1 MTQGG
6 PNLLLGHLF
15 VEAGVLPE
23 PMIDSAL
30 KLQELVRHGKITN
43 EEAIEALR
51 KAAESGGRLEDEFV
65 NMAAASRTNAAK
77 PSGATAAPKAAPA
90 SATYNP
96 NDPKELARRAIAMI
110 QDAGIISEQDYKTAA
125 GVRAKHGGDIGS
137 ILVAAGKMEKATL
150 EAAKQSLP
158 LVVEGRMTQDQA
170 FQTIRH
176 CQRTKAGFEQALQ
189 ELSITIR

>member
-23 PMIDSAL
+23 PMIDAAL
-30 KLQELVRHGKITN
+30 KLQELVRQGKITN
-43 EEAIEALR
+43 DEAIEALK
-51 KAAESGGRLEDEFV
+51 KAADGDGRLDDEFV
-65 NMAAASRTNAAK
+65 NMAKATRGNK
-77 PSGATAAPKAAPA
+77 PSGAVQTGSAPSAP
-90 SATYNP
+90 YDP
-96 NDPKELARRAIAMI
+96 NDPKELARRAIAII

-137 ILVAAGKMEKATL
+137 ILVAAGKMEKAAL
-150 EAAKQSLP
+150 EAAKQVLP
-158 LVVEGRMTQDQA
+158 LVVEGRMTQDEA

-176 CQRTKAGFEQALQ
+176 CQRTKVAFDQALQ
-189 ELSITIR
+189 ELSITLR